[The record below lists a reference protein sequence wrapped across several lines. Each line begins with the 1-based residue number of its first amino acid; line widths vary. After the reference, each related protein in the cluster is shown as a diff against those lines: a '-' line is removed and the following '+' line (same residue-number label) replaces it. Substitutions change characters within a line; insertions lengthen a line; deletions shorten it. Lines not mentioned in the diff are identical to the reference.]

1 MITLHDLYSKV
12 KSIDDNSSIFL
23 NSNNSNLEIINFI
36 KFDSKN
42 KNNQNLMWL
51 SKKNFDKLN
60 FPSFGTII
68 ISNDFINDFD
78 KKLDNFFGIIIF
90 CTNPRFIFKEIIKIF
105 KEINNNIFI
114 TSDFSKV
121 KMGKGNII
129 ENNVYFGN
137 NISLG
142 HNNVIHSGTIIGDN
156 VIIGSNNTIGGVGFG
171 YEKNENGHWERLE
184 HIGGVLIEDNVEI
197 GNNNCIDKAVLGYTE
212 IKKNSKIDN
221 LIHIAHGVTIG
232 ENCLIIANSMIAGSC
247 IINDNTWVAPS
258 TSVLNGINIGRNS
271 MTGIG
276 SVLIKDVED
285 NQVVVGV
292 PAKKIKDKIG

>member
-1 MITLHDLYSKV
+1 MITLNDLYSKV
-12 KSIDDNSSIFL
+12 KSIDDKSSIFL
-23 NSNNSNLEIINFI
+23 NSNNPNLEIINFI

-51 SKKNFDKLN
+51 SKKNFDNLN

-68 ISNDFINDFD
+68 ISNDFKNDLD
-78 KKLDNFFGIIIF
+78 KKVDNFFGIIIF
-90 CTNPRFIFKEIIKIF
+90 CTNPRFIFKEIIKTF
-105 KEINNNIFI
+105 KEIDDHIFI
-114 TSDFSKV
+114 PPDISRV
-121 KMGKGNII
+121 KMGRGNVI

-137 NISLG
+137 NVSLG
-142 HNNVIHSGTIIGDN
+142 HNNVIHSGTIIRDN

-171 YEKNENGHWERLE
+171 YEKNENGDWERLE
-184 HIGGVLIEDNVEI
+184 HIGGVLIEDGVEI

-221 LIHIAHGVTIG
+221 LIHIAHGVIIG
-232 ENCLIIANSMIAGSC
+232 KNCLIIANSMIAGSC
-247 IINDNTWVAPS
+247 IINENTWIAPS

-271 MTGIG
+271 MTGVG
-276 SVLIKDVED
+276 SVLIKDVGN
-285 NQVVVGV
+285 NQVVAGV